1 MEGARANWALS
12 IYLICVIILTSLFGI
27 RQAVALTK
35 PQICLLEEMNVRTM
49 YKLSEIKELMKL
61 VDSTS
66 IQHLEIENENGK
78 ISIRK
83 PDVPAASVPHAS
95 AAAVQQHSYIAAQP
109 APAAP
114 QAVPAQAAQPEVK
127 AELAANENL
136 HRIVSPMV
144 GTFYAAPS
152 PEAPDFV
159 KAGDTV
165 KEKSVVCIIEAMKLM
180 NEIEAEVNGQ
190 IVEVLAENGQLVEY
204 GQPLFLV
211 KR

>member
-1 MEGARANWALS
+1 
-12 IYLICVIILTSLFGI
+12 
-27 RQAVALTK
+27 
-35 PQICLLEEMNVRTM
+35 M
-49 YKLSEIKELMKL
+49 YKLNEIKELIRL

-83 PDVPAASVPHAS
+83 PDAPAIHVAAPQT
-95 AAAVQQHSYIAAQP
+95 AAVSAQQLL

-114 QAVPAQAAQPEVK
+114 AQAAPQPSAPPASAPAA
-127 AELAANENL
+127 AEERNADL
-136 HRIVSPMV
+136 HPIVSPMV

-152 PEAPDFV
+152 PDAPPFV
-159 KAGDTV
+159 KAGDAV
-165 KEKSVVCIIEAMKLM
+165 KEKTIVCIVEAMKLM
-180 NEIEAEVNGQ
+180 NEIEAEVSGQ
-190 IVEVLAENGQLVEY
+190 IVEVLAQNGQLVEY